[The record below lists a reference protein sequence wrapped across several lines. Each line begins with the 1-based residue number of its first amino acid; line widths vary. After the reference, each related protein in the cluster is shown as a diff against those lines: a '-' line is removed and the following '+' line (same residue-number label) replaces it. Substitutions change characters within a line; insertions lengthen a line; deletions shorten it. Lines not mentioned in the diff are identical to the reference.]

1 MADCPPYYPT
11 NPSEATTS
19 LELFPILPADCP
31 ATPGGPSAVQVL
43 NPPETETSL
52 DNFLDS
58 TADCPRPSGGP
69 SAVQSCEPHQRHRL
83 RNKFKLQLR
92 TVRSPIAD
100 CPQSI
105 LLNLPRQHRLWTKL
119 NLTGGLS
126 APPRRTVRDTQ
137 LLPRA
142 AGGSKCGGDGG
153 GRSLAPAT
161 HHGRGKRL

>member
-19 LELFPILPADCP
+19 LEPFPILPADCP

-52 DNFLDS
+52 DNFLYS
-58 TADCPRPSGGP
+58 TKDCPRPSGGP

-83 RNKFKLQLR
+83 WNKFKLQLR

-105 LLNLPRQHRLWTKL
+105 LQKQPEATSSLDKN
-119 NLTGGLS
+119 NLTGGPS
-126 APPRRTVRDTQ
+126 APPRRTVRDNYYLTHA
-137 LLPRA
+137 L
-142 AGGSKCGGDGG
+142 GGSKGGGDGG
-153 GRSLAPAT
+153 GRAPAPAT
-161 HHGRGKRL
+161 RHGRGKRL